1 MSQRGGKEAFE
12 RFWVSGLGWELQNE
26 HREEKGATGGV
37 QAGEQVWG
45 QLHSQP
51 RRRCNPAVKHVDPS
65 FKPQLHHWLDG

>member
-12 RFWVSGLGWELQNE
+12 RFWVSGLVWELQNE

-37 QAGEQVWG
+37 QAG
-45 QLHSQP
+45 QP

-65 FKPQLHHWLDG
+65 FKAQLHRWLDR